1 MSEKSAASSQRKSG
15 GDVKSTSY
23 DRRSTFKFKEPQER
37 GLVQELPLLKYSPK
51 FDDQISVKYIDW
63 KERLYEYVQNNGNY
77 SPKVAKIFK
86 GRSAEPDVIPEPPAE
101 RENQI
106 PWHVREAWKD
116 DRKRVIEKND
126 KLEND
131 KRKVYA
137 LILGQCSKALKQKLA
152 NQK

>member
-1 MSEKSAASSQRKSG
+1 MSEKLAASSLKKTG

-37 GLVQELPLLKYSPK
+37 GLVLELPLLKYSPK

-86 GRSAEPDVIPEPPAE
+86 GKAADPDAIPDPPAE

-116 DRKRVIEKND
+116 DRKRVIEKMI
-126 KLEND
+126 
-131 KRKVYA
+131 R
-137 LILGQCSKALKQKLA
+137 LKMIKE
-152 NQK
+152 KYMH